1 MKVPTPMS
9 VMKAEL
15 DKLREFSLLNFF
27 ALNGRPKKTIY
38 VGSEDWGLEK
48 LVAGA
53 ITFDYMAI
61 FGLCGHVTR
70 TQKGHARY
78 AQSMAVCINYKTEQT
93 VRASVVLSTEG
104 NIEYSKAYTVPE
116 FRSILKEF
124 VEENKACIDRD
135 VLLKNY
141 IKAFSIITSASLN
154 KAELNKIKEHYVK
167 KATDLQSTRNR
178 AERAQ
183 HDARKGISNAQT
195 ETEKAIHVQRLKD
208 LAVVIETAIMDILYI
223 VKQESKDMPAIARH
237 HFFEE
242 LKKARIYN

>member
-1 MKVPTPMS
+1 M
-9 VMKAEL
+9 
-15 DKLREFSLLNFF
+15 
-27 ALNGRPKKTIY
+27 
-38 VGSEDWGLEK
+38 
-48 LVAGA
+48 AGA

-61 FGLCGHVTR
+61 FGLGGYITR
-70 TQKGHARY
+70 TEKGHPRY

-116 FRSILKEF
+116 FRPILKQF

-135 VLLKNY
+135 VLLNNY
-141 IKAFSIITSASLN
+141 IKAFGIITSASLN

-167 KATDLQSTRNR
+167 KATALQSGRNR
-178 AERAQ
+178 AERAR
-183 HDARKGISNAQT
+183 HDARKAIANAQT
-195 ETEKAIHVQRLKD
+195 ETEKAIHIQRLKD
-208 LAVVIETAIMDILYI
+208 LSVVVETSIMEILHI

-242 LKKARIYN
+242 LQKARIYN